1 MVDSCDPCMVINGRK
16 HFCICYFM
24 RKTWGS
30 LGDLGSCR
38 PSLTSKSVYFRCI
51 FQNPLI
57 LCTDLS
63 LIKWTIFL
71 QQISPQS
78 QSKVR
83 LVKVFENLVAL
94 YLDKNMEI
102 LSTTWEHTCNLTT
115 VTNSATPLK
124 DVFLLFLI
132 WVDILGV
139 CLHNLE
145 L

>member
-1 MVDSCDPCMVINGRK
+1 MVDSCDPWLSMVENIFVYVTLCG
-16 HFCICYFM
+16 
-24 RKTWGS
+24 KTWGS

-83 LVKVFENLVAL
+83 LVNVLGNPVAL

-102 LSTTWEHTCNLTT
+102 LSTTWKHTCNLTT
-115 VTNSATPLK
+115 VTNTIQGRFFS
-124 DVFLLFLI
+124 VFNLSGH
-132 WVDILGV
+132 LGV